1 MAASPSDFIKANLT
15 AESFINTSCA
25 IYGKS
30 GSGKSKIIQHILYL
44 LRDHNPTV
52 IVFSMSEKR
61 NNAYSTAMV
70 PRILVHDNVSE
81 EVIQEIAEKQT
92 RKRKI
97 YDRANNIATL
107 DTLFARVATDQQR
120 VARAEIQR
128 AYDEV
133 ASKHSIDEVTKNK
146 FTDMLISFFH
156 RVLDP
161 AEARLRRMPDL
172 SENERFAIEWFQF
185 NPRIT
190 IVFDD
195 CSTELQKLR
204 TCGDALELIFQGRH
218 GFCTTIIAAH
228 GETFLAP
235 TARSNVTKSF
245 FTDQQVANQFAMRTT
260 NAFSR
265 EKRAEISR
273 YANQIHTTVPPTPP
287 YTKMLYENDRPLLVE
302 VPDHQPFSAVSREV
316 RACCDRMTRQDS
328 DKMEPWMKALM

>member
-1 MAASPSDFIKANLT
+1 MAASTSSEFTRANLT

-25 IYGKS
+25 IYGRS

-44 LRDHNPTV
+44 LRDSNPTTV
-52 IVFSMSEKR
+52 VFSMSEGR
-61 NNAYSTAMV
+61 NHAYSDAMV
-70 PRILVHDNVSE
+70 PRILVHDRVSE

-92 RKRKI
+92 RKKKI
-97 YDRANNIATL
+97 YDRANNIQTL
-107 DTLFARVATDQQR
+107 DSLFARVATEQQR
-120 VARAEIQR
+120 LVRAEMQR
-128 AYDEV
+128 AFDEV
-133 ASKHSIDEVTKNK
+133 ASQRPIDEITRNK

-161 AEARLRRMPDL
+161 MESRLRRVSDL
-172 SENERFAIEWFQF
+172 SDNERFAVEWFQF

-218 GFCTTIIAAH
+218 GFCTTVIAAH
-228 GETFLAP
+228 AETCLAP
-235 TARSNVTKSF
+235 AARSNITQSF
-245 FTDQQVANQFAMRTT
+245 FTDQTVANQFAMRQN

-265 EKRAEISR
+265 ERRAEIMR
-273 YANQIHTTVPPTPP
+273 YAAQIHTTTPPTPP
-287 YTKMLYENDRPLLVE
+287 YTKMLYANDRPMLVE

-316 RACCDRMTRQDS
+316 RTCCATMTKQDGGI
-328 DKMEPWMKALM
+328 EPWMKALM